1 VRVAFIT
8 VPTFTNLLASLAVDP
23 HVRGRQFEHLCRWY
37 LTNDPQYRGIL
48 RRVWLWDEWTG
59 RWGVDA
65 GIDLVAEDHMG
76 RLWAIQAKAYGQQ
89 YAVTKADVDTFLA
102 ESSRTVFSYRLLIAT
117 TDKLSST
124 ARRTIDAQE
133 KAVGLVGLSDLLTAD
148 VEWPADPGQ
157 LRPSPKLEPARPH
170 DYQQEAID
178 AVVTGFDT
186 AERGQLIMAC
196 GTGKTLTAQFISKE
210 LDAQRILVLVPSLS
224 LLKQTMRVWQ
234 GQGQV
239 EVLPVCSDE
248 TVSRG
253 EDTPVEH
260 VSELGLPVTTNP
272 ADIAEFLRTG
282 SGPRVVFCTYQSSPR
297 ITEAFTFDHVPA
309 FDLVIADEAHRCTG
323 QSSSFTTVL
332 DSDRI
337 RAARRLFMTATPRF
351 FTGRIV
357 KAASEGD
364 LEVAS
369 MDDETGFGKV
379 FHRLSFG
386 EAISRD
392 LLTDYQVAIV
402 GVDDSTYR
410 SYAEKA
416 LWSPAKVKTS
426 PMLGPWPDRSG

>member
-1 VRVAFIT
+1 M
-8 VPTFTNLLASLAVDP
+8 PTFTDLLASLAVDP
-23 HVRGRQFEHLCRWY
+23 RVRGRQFEHLCRWY

-59 RWGVDA
+59 RWGPDA
-65 GIDLVAEDHMG
+65 GIDLVAEDHVG

-102 ESSRTVFSYRLLIAT
+102 ESSRAVFSYRLLIAT

-124 ARRTIDAQE
+124 ARRTIAAQE

-157 LRPSPKLEPARPH
+157 LRPSPTLEPVRPH

-186 AERGQLIMAC
+186 ADRGQLIMAC

-234 GQGQV
+234 GQDRV

-282 SGPRVVFCTYQSSPR
+282 SGPRVVFCTYQSSPQ
-297 ITEAFTFDHVPA
+297 IAEAFTFGHVPA

-323 QSSSFTTVL
+323 QQSSTFATVL
-332 DSDRI
+332 DSDR
-337 RAARRLFMTATPRF
+337 
-351 FTGRIV
+351 
-357 KAASEGD
+357 
-364 LEVAS
+364 
-369 MDDETGFGKV
+369 
-379 FHRLSFG
+379 
-386 EAISRD
+386 
-392 LLTDYQVAIV
+392 
-402 GVDDSTYR
+402 
-410 SYAEKA
+410 
-416 LWSPAKVKTS
+416 
-426 PMLGPWPDRSG
+426 